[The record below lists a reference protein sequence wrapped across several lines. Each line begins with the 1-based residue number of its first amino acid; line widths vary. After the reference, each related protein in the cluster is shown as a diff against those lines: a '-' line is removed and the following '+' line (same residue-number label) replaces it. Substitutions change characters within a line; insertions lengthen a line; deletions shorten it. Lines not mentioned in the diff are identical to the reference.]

1 MRLFVNPFQFHKQT
15 DKASQLFTEEFP
27 KAKQFNIKMLFHPCE
42 GFVAMRCDTI
52 PEGSPSHSQLTNHAA
67 ERMHNEEK
75 KGEVLLLMAASQ
87 FTVLNDSRL
96 LSFPSLCNTPEVILS
111 NYAVPMNLKPS
122 RHLVSSLL
130 FSLQTDRHAASID
143 LTRIELI
150 NGFTSLRR
158 HAPRTCRREFLADP
172 TDPLLIFLYL
182 SVNITDW

>member
-1 MRLFVNPFQFHKQT
+1 MRHLRSFVNPFQFHKQT

-52 PEGSPSHSQLTNHAA
+52 PEGSPSHSQITNHAA
-67 ERMHNEEK
+67 ERMQNEEK

-130 FSLQTDRHAASID
+130 FSLQTDRQ
-143 LTRIELI
+143 TR
-150 NGFTSLRR
+150 SL
-158 HAPRTCRREFLADP
+158 
-172 TDPLLIFLYL
+172 Y
-182 SVNITDW
+182 